1 MDWFEMEVDEKRSS
15 KFADRAILGH
25 DDSTD
30 YLGGIIYGGQWGWMT
45 NRYAKDATLV
55 ICTLS
60 EGNCIMRHVFWRE
73 EVESGGKRCS
83 IRCVEELFPGQS
95 DGMTLLAV
103 CLETWSDKESQPE
116 NCDKAQTQIAI
127 LSTHYSQ
134 VLRYI
139 DLDGLYCS
147 TLTFLDTRIR
157 QRTRLQNF
165 DGCLAVGTDSG
176 AVLLCDIKRSALITG
191 RSQNIRLPRSEID
204 CGQVIRRHSSECS
217 MDQIITWLQECPNDG
232 HLAVELDVAK
242 GEVRCLICVNS
253 ITGIAVGL
261 KDGRIVM
268 YDLESFHITTV
279 IRPPGDL
286 ACSVERLCDVVPPD
300 DPKPCLFIFG
310 IYSGA
315 SHTTALLHCIHYR
328 HSYADAQ
335 SNELY
340 FKNFKNTETCA
351 RLMLDDGHISVL
363 GCTTASTF
371 SFSGD
376 NGTLL
381 VIIGWYSHQQKTN
394 KLVLFDMNQWY
405 KDEMP
410 NCLHLLDEKPYF
422 VVGYTLTGKAPGLGF
437 HLSARSIKHFISLQ
451 RYDEH
456 FYPNSLTF
464 DLCLLTARGG
474 QYHVHVGSQH
484 SFLRK
489 LQGQNATIFLYADD
503 THADIVRLRL
513 MPQFGELNPD
523 ATFSKRAIYEE
534 ILSVALEHGC
544 MGLLKNC
551 AKGWIDGSYMFNLC
565 IPTELTLLTFTA
577 WIVKRAAQTKT
588 RCSEL
593 CESIFDYGGY
603 PLDERERK
611 ELKVLNGQLGNLDNL
626 QAFIVNLGRRS
637 LAPAIIREIEDNAQR
652 IRTFYTYQ
660 RVLLFFIEWGLV
672 PEGQQEQDQHQP
684 SALAQLQSIYANRHT
699 SVGDNRYINGLLRR
713 IGQETSSGAA
723 VALVYPP
730 RTLHFLLHLMLAFN
744 TDLENKH
751 EVILYLLYDLD
762 VVQPAGVK
770 LSDRFEAS
778 FGLTT
783 QLVTR
788 VKSLWHL
795 EHDNHA
801 ECMKVLSSSLCP
813 DSPYQSWH
821 VELLV
826 EALLAK
832 GAISDAM
839 SVVYRPPGPLASLTR
854 LKVLMASKNIPEAFE
869 YARRNDDEETGRPLL
884 EYFFRQSIEMRQFK
898 ALAQLCLRDT
908 EEELALRLLRE
919 CRTPLTDSVQ
929 LILLLQKCKYI
940 EAVSF
945 MDEVAAERE
954 IADESSRAII
964 YAYRSTMNPVSQ
976 TLAGDYFRI
985 RENLDVAP
993 AENVH
998 PVPFSCQLA
1007 RDYASGL
1014 RGGVFQS
1021 SALGARWATVY
1032 STDSAPKE
1040 KGPMPCH
1047 QVPFLRSSLY
1057 GLSQLPHRRRTVR
1070 PVPHQA
1076 VEKRVREQ
1084 EESELTVGTA
1094 TQSTLLQPSKRRRLL
1109 NEQLV
1114 KGVCDFVGDKLN
1126 PKTDQGRNDAE
1137 QQQQQQQA
1145 NDLLQLPSYLRLKR
1159 TPQPQKTPPV
1169 TILKRRTALEAVEGT
1184 PPMATS
1190 TSMGE
1195 AKRLRFMPPK
1205 PLPGHGPNEAIE
1217 VDSLLNRQ
1225 QADEV
1230 ALDEDEEETDEI
1242 IVEIES
1248 ASDFQRPNSNSNHS
1262 SEEEEEEDE
1271 FVSPLTSPH
1280 VSLVSPRLK
1289 VAPEATHETIV
1300 RPMAPPAGP
1309 QPRSSL
1315 IQAGR
1320 SESSSGFGS
1329 FASILTAETASH
1341 EFVPTVCSSKMGAQS
1356 TFSIGAATAS
1366 ATATASTSVKISERT
1381 TICGEMD
1388 ETEPE
1393 SATTDWYS
1401 SPSVRLEEHEPE
1413 QEHKELQ
1420 MLDTTLGM
1428 STYDVTAPEQREEAH
1443 LLTKN
1448 EDDDHEMQVQVVE
1461 VTDGEE
1467 EEEIQLEE
1475 IDDEDEEQVEQEQEL
1490 EQEEQEE
1497 EEEKDPELME
1507 EYLQETQDDDAQLA
1521 ARPSSLNRTY
1531 MGSSDDPPQER
1542 SSSPSLSLSSMSCM
1556 SSAHFMPEMMQSG
1569 DAMYS
1574 IVIESTA
1581 SVTTSRS
1588 VTHTHTPTSF
1598 LPSDTNVSQ
1607 NSSPRA
1613 TRGTGGDGSPPALYR
1628 ANSLE
1633 TVDDLD
1639 TTKGSLEEEEEEE
1652 EDDCVI
1658 ALDGTRVGGY
1668 VARPTPQSAPSS
1680 SAELFA
1686 FKDDT
1691 QKEHAS
1697 VDGPSLSVGA
1707 TATSPSIVILDSSE
1721 DEADQEDEIMLEVQ
1735 AEAKTE
1741 TETEAVTYLDSDSG
1755 PDSVSDT
1762 GSGTLL
1768 SISPSSTASGS
1779 SSTSKSSTIGAA
1791 AAAKKLLLAPLPEIA
1806 EDMELELEMEVPADH
1821 EEESESK
1828 AEQKEEQQAE
1838 KEPETVAHDEDSKQS
1853 LTLAFSDDEEERAPT
1868 GATAAAAAAAAPV
1881 ATRALRPRTK
1891 SMNSPVPP
1899 TPPKATR
1906 RVRLRSDDCPPS
1918 GSAGSL
1924 DRAVSTP
1931 PVSTPKRRHA
1941 ALRKYSLEVI
1951 DEQKSL
1957 GSGGPTSVRTR
1968 ARTQLSMEREPEP
1981 EPETDTQAKSTR
1993 SKRAHSTAPQSTT
2006 TTKTER
2012 RQSRGASEPPV
2023 KSTSKKQTRKR
2034 STAEEKLPEA
2044 AELASVPPVR
2054 RTSRRL
2060 SSGLSD
2066 HQPSPSTTPVPE
2078 TSGRE
2083 LRPRRLRTDS
2093 DSVSSPATRTATPT
2107 PKQVNSEAN
2116 VPLKKRARPKI
2127 MDDGD
2132 GSSKK

>member
-1 MDWFEMEVDEKRSS
+1 
-15 KFADRAILGH
+15 
-25 DDSTD
+25 
-30 YLGGIIYGGQWGWMT
+30 
-45 NRYAKDATLV
+45 
-55 ICTLS
+55 
-60 EGNCIMRHVFWRE
+60 
-73 EVESGGKRCS
+73 
-83 IRCVEELFPGQS
+83 
-95 DGMTLLAV
+95 
-103 CLETWSDKESQPE
+103 
-116 NCDKAQTQIAI
+116 
-127 LSTHYSQ
+127 
-134 VLRYI
+134 
-139 DLDGLYCS
+139 
-147 TLTFLDTRIR
+147 
-157 QRTRLQNF
+157 
-165 DGCLAVGTDSG
+165 
-176 AVLLCDIKRSALITG
+176 
-191 RSQNIRLPRSEID
+191 
-204 CGQVIRRHSSECS
+204 
-217 MDQIITWLQECPNDG
+217 
-232 HLAVELDVAK
+232 
-242 GEVRCLICVNS
+242 
-253 ITGIAVGL
+253 
-261 KDGRIVM
+261 
-268 YDLESFHITTV
+268 
-279 IRPPGDL
+279 
-286 ACSVERLCDVVPPD
+286 
-300 DPKPCLFIFG
+300 
-310 IYSGA
+310 
-315 SHTTALLHCIHYR
+315 
-328 HSYADAQ
+328 
-335 SNELY
+335 
-340 FKNFKNTETCA
+340 
-351 RLMLDDGHISVL
+351 
-363 GCTTASTF
+363 
-371 SFSGD
+371 
-376 NGTLL
+376 
-381 VIIGWYSHQQKTN
+381 
-394 KLVLFDMNQWY
+394 
-405 KDEMP
+405 
-410 NCLHLLDEKPYF
+410 
-422 VVGYTLTGKAPGLGF
+422 
-437 HLSARSIKHFISLQ
+437 
-451 RYDEH
+451 
-456 FYPNSLTF
+456 
-464 DLCLLTARGG
+464 
-474 QYHVHVGSQH
+474 
-484 SFLRK
+484 
-489 LQGQNATIFLYADD
+489 
-503 THADIVRLRL
+503 
-513 MPQFGELNPD
+513 
-523 ATFSKRAIYEE
+523 
-534 ILSVALEHGC
+534 

-593 CESIFDYGGY
+593 CENIFDYGGY

-626 QAFIVNLGRRS
+626 QAFIVNLGKRS
-637 LAPAIIREIEDNAQR
+637 LAPAIISEIEDNAQR

-713 IGQETSSGAA
+713 IGQDTGGGAA
-723 VALVYPP
+723 VALTYPP
-730 RTLHFLLHLMLAFN
+730 RTLNFLMHLMLAFN

-762 VVQPAGVK
+762 VVQTSGVK
-770 LSDRFEAS
+770 LSNRFEAS
-778 FGLTT
+778 FSLKT

-795 EHDNHA
+795 EHDNHV

-813 DSPYQSWH
+813 DNPYQSWH

-869 YARRNDDEETGRPLL
+869 YARRNDDDETGRPLL
-884 EYFFRQSIEMRQFK
+884 EYFFRQSNEMRQFK

-929 LILLLQKCKYI
+929 LILLLQKSKYI

-945 MDEVAAERE
+945 MDKVAAERE

-1021 SALGARWATVY
+1021 SALGARWATLY
-1032 STDSAPKE
+1032 NTDLAPKE

-1057 GLSQLPHRRRTVR
+1057 GLTQLPHRRRTVR

-1084 EESELTVGTA
+1084 EESELTVGTGNRKGNCTA
-1094 TQSTLLQPSKRRRLL
+1094 TQSTILQPSKRRRLL
-1109 NEQLV
+1109 NEQFV
-1114 KGVCDFVGDKLN
+1114 EGVCDFVGDKLN
-1126 PKTDQGRNDAE
+1126 PKTDQDRNDDE
-1137 QQQQQQQA
+1137 QQRQQA

-1159 TPQPQKTPPV
+1159 TPQQQKTPPL

-1205 PLPGHGPNEAIE
+1205 PLPLPGHGSKDVD
-1217 VDSLLNRQ
+1217 VDSLRQ

-1230 ALDEDEEETDEI
+1230 DENEDEEETDEI

-1248 ASDFQRPNSNSNHS
+1248 ASHFQRPNSNSNQS
-1262 SEEEEEEDE
+1262 SSSSEEEDE
-1271 FVSPLTSPH
+1271 FVSPLTTPH

-1289 VAPEATHETIV
+1289 VPESTHETIV
-1300 RPMAPPAGP
+1300 RPKAPPAGP

-1356 TFSIGAATAS
+1356 TFSIGAATSTAS

-1401 SPSVRLEEHEPE
+1401 SPSVRLEE

-1428 STYDVTAPEQREEAH
+1428 STYDVTAPEQREESQ

-1448 EDDDHEMQVQVVE
+1448 EDADHEMQVQVVE
-1461 VTDGEE
+1461 VTDEDE

-1475 IDDEDEEQVEQEQEL
+1475 IDEDEAEQEQEH
-1490 EQEEQEE
+1490 EQEE
-1497 EEEKDPELME
+1497 EEEEEKDEELME

-1521 ARPSSLNRTY
+1521 PRPSSLNRTY

-1607 NSSPRA
+1607 NSSPQA
-1613 TRGTGGDGSPPALYR
+1613 MRGTGGSPPALYR

-1639 TTKGSLEEEEEEE
+1639 TTKGSLEEEE

-1697 VDGPSLSVGA
+1697 GNGPSLSVGA

-1721 DEADQEDEIMLEVQ
+1721 EEAYQEDDIMLEVQ
-1735 AEAKTE
+1735 AEINAESEAEGETEAEAEAKTE
-1741 TETEAVTYLDSDSG
+1741 TETGSDSG
-1755 PDSVSDT
+1755 SNTS
-1762 GSGTLL
+1762 SGTLL
-1768 SISPSSTASGS
+1768 STSPSPTASGS
-1779 SSTSKSSTIGAA
+1779 DSSSKSTTIGAA
-1791 AAAKKLLLAPLPEIA
+1791 AAAKKLPLAPLPEIA
-1806 EDMELELEMEVPADH
+1806 EDMELELEMEVSADH
-1821 EEESESK
+1821 EEKSESK
-1828 AEQKEEQQAE
+1828 GEQKEEQQAVND
-1838 KEPETVAHDEDSKQS
+1838 PETVAHDDDSKQS

-1868 GATAAAAAAAAPV
+1868 GATAAAAAAPV
-1881 ATRALRPRTK
+1881 APRALRPRTK
-1891 SMNSPVPP
+1891 SVNSPVPP

-1924 DRAVSTP
+1924 DRD
-1931 PVSTPKRRHA
+1931 VSTPKRRHA

-1957 GSGGPTSVRTR
+1957 GSRSPSSVRTR
-1968 ARTQLSMEREPEP
+1968 ARNLLIMEREPEP
-1981 EPETDTQAKSTR
+1981 EPEQETDTQAKSSR
-1993 SKRAHSTAPQSTT
+1993 SKRAHSTVPQSTT
-2006 TTKTER
+2006 KTTTER
-2012 RQSRGASEPPV
+2012 RQIRGASEPPV
-2023 KSTSKKQTRKR
+2023 KSNSKKQTRKR

-2044 AELASVPPVR
+2044 AELTSVPPVR

-2060 SSGLSD
+2060 SSGQSD
-2066 HQPSPSTTPVPE
+2066 HQPSPSTTPIPE

-2083 LRPRRLRTDS
+2083 LRPRRIRTDS
-2093 DSVSSPATRTATPT
+2093 YSVSSPATATPT

-2116 VPLKKRARPKI
+2116 VPLKKRGRPKI
-2127 MDDGD
+2127 MDDDD
-2132 GSSKK
+2132 GKSKK